1 MMSGFQSLIT
11 VAGRRTEEALVAW
24 RRLRSQCDDARQ
36 KLTLLKQ
43 HGERYRA
50 LMRSSLQEGI
60 PAMATMAYIG
70 FIGQIEE
77 VVGRQEGEVGR
88 LEEACTRQW
97 QELVEARR
105 DKRVYEILRDRDA
118 TRKMEAALR
127 RSQAEIDE
135 LLQRV
140 AKLL

>member
-1 MMSGFQSLIT
+1 MSGFQSLIT
-11 VAGRRTEEALVAW
+11 VAGRRTDEALVAW
-24 RRLRSQCDDARQ
+24 QRLKTQCDDARH

-43 HGERYRA
+43 HGQRYRD
-50 LMRSSLQEGI
+50 LMRTSMQQGI
-60 PAMATMAYIG
+60 EAPATMVFVG
-70 FIGQIEE
+70 FIGQIDE
-77 VVGRQEGEVGR
+77 VVGRQESEVGR

-118 TRKMEAALR
+118 TRKMEAALK